1 MYFVYFR
8 ETFTS
13 PVDSF
18 HFAHP
23 LTSERTPK
31 DEEGFV
37 ERENGEGSKGD
48 NQTNVSVMFQQQ
60 LPPFA
65 GEAVMASFPARAA
78 IDSCQRFMSCESGLE
93 LCVSQYALD
102 CPVNTGG
109 HTAARDKTSSYLSCL
124 HFPLMLRLFWKTCSQ
139 KTVLYRVVVF
149 VVIKNIQTE

>member
-31 DEEGFV
+31 DEEGFA

-78 IDSCQRFMSCESGLE
+78 IDSCQRLMSCESELE
-93 LCVSQYALD
+93 LCVSRHPLD

-109 HTAARDKTSSYLSCL
+109 HN
-124 HFPLMLRLFWKTCSQ
+124 CS
-139 KTVLYRVVVF
+139 T
-149 VVIKNIQTE
+149 